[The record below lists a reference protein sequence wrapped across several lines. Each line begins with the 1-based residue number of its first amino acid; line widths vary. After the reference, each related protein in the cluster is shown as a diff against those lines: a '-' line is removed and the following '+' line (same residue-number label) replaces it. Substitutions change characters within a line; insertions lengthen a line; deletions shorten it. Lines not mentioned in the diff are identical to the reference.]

1 MSAQRASTPVRLA
14 RAAAALVL
22 MALAAVIA
30 LRLAGK
36 RPGAAASSASTA
48 AVEPPPEGRVVDLK
62 ERVRHQEYK
71 DGRPV
76 IDVRG
81 ASLSRGA
88 DGRNHLEGTVEV
100 LSLGSGGETVSRL
113 TADEVAYD
121 PGSLRF
127 TVSGHVRVE
136 TGDGLVLEGDSFDYD
151 KGAGLFGTTSGG
163 RFWSAKLSGQAPEI
177 SYRESAGEIRLGRGF
192 VLELPA
198 AERSGE
204 ALTVSG
210 DSFRYVE
217 GERRGRIEGRA
228 SIQGLDFRAM
238 SENAAFLVR
247 ADESSLA
254 SAALEGAA
262 AIVLTGKGPAG
273 EGSGEMR
280 ADRLDLFFSRE
291 PSTLAIRSSSETS
304 LTMRSGAERAE
315 TLLAPAAL
323 LNVSREDGRC
333 TWLASGGIRV
343 EMTGSAAVRRTV
355 EGAEASFD
363 AAEVLH
369 VTGGPNRPAVADS
382 EEARIEAPWIGVN
395 SASGEVQAM
404 GGVACLL
411 KKSGGRRAVGF
422 FSPQE
427 DISVSS
433 ERLDL
438 KPEASVSLF
447 SGKVVVRQGQ
457 NILRA
462 ERLESAGDTGR
473 MSGGKGVSITLVEP
487 ASAEGP
493 GRTVELEGEELD
505 YRSDE
510 RALTLSSHASVR
522 LPEAK
527 LEASTV
533 TAVVGPG
540 GRTVESL
547 AAAKSVAVSHGR
559 YTGRSQAAKYEA
571 STGRLILTGKPVLTD
586 DKGGAARG
594 AKLTFS
600 LSDDKIFIENE
611 GPGRAT
617 TVVRS

>member
-14 RAAAALVL
+14 RGAAALVL

-30 LRLAGK
+30 ARLAGK
-36 RPGAAASSASTA
+36 RPGAPASSASTA

-88 DGRNHLEGTVEV
+88 DGRNHLAGSVEV
-100 LSLGSGGETVSRL
+100 LSLGPGGETVSRL

-136 TGDGLVLEGDSFDYD
+136 TGGLILEGDSFDYD
-151 KGAGLFGTTSGG
+151 KGAGVFGTSAGG
-163 RFWSAKLSGQAPEI
+163 RFASEKFRGHAPSL
-177 SYRESAGEIRLGRGF
+177 SYRESAGEIVLGGGF
-192 VLELPA
+192 ILDLPA

-217 GERRGRIEGRA
+217 RERRGRIEGRA
-228 SIQGLDFRAM
+228 SIKGLDFRAM

-262 AIVLTGKGPAG
+262 AIVLTGKGPSG

-280 ADRLDLFFSRE
+280 ADRLDVSFSRE
-291 PSTLAIRSSSETS
+291 PPTLAIRSSSETR
-304 LTMRSGAERAE
+304 LTMRSGAERTE

-323 LNVSREDGRC
+323 LNVSRDDGRC

-355 EGAEASFD
+355 EGAEAALD

-433 ERLDL
+433 ERLHL

-462 ERLESAGDTGR
+462 EELESAGEAGR
-473 MSGGKGVSITLVEP
+473 MKGGKGVSITLVQP

-493 GRTVELEGEELD
+493 GRTVELAGEEMAYEPD
-505 YRSDE
+505 SRT
-510 RALTLSSHASVR
+510 LTLSAKASVR

-533 TAVVGPG
+533 TAVVGPD
-540 GRTVESL
+540 GRAVESL
-547 AAAKSVAVSHGR
+547 AAAKSVAVNHGR

-571 STGRLILTGKPVLTD
+571 SSGRLILTGKPVLTD
-586 DKGGAARG
+586 DKGGSARG